1 MPPHV
6 LEMTSHEAQRSG
18 CPSAPPVCQPLVVRD
33 YRWEVLEKAVPAIID
48 AFRGDGVNRVEA
60 VAAFPVQSGFGIV
73 LGTRTDAEAGQ
84 LRRSP
89 SAAAR
94 VRQLLAAAGFQDPEI
109 GGLVVTIQSQES
121 VDREYDGSWFNALR

>member
-1 MPPHV
+1 M
-6 LEMTSHEAQRSG
+6 
-18 CPSAPPVCQPLVVRD
+18 RD
-33 YRWEVLEKAVPAIID
+33 YRWQVLEKAEPAIIS
-48 AFRGDGVNRVEA
+48 AFRGDGVDRVEA
-60 VAAFPVQSGFGIV
+60 VAAFPEHSRFGIL
-73 LGTRTDAEAGQ
+73 LGTRTDAEAEQ

-94 VRQLLAAAGFQDPEI
+94 VRQLLAAAGFQDPEV